1 LETLLRVIHGYRGG
15 DMLRKLAAG
24 LAIVAL
30 AVGCKPADRDRDT
43 GAVDNDRSGVDTV
56 VTSATVK
63 DTAVV
68 KKDTTIDVDTLK
80 KTDHV
85 KDAKDS

>member
-1 LETLLRVIHGYRGG
+1 
-15 DMLRKLAAG
+15 MLRKLAAG

-30 AVGCKPADRDRDT
+30 AGACRPADRNPDT
-43 GAVDNDRSGVDTV
+43 GAVDNERSGVDTV
-56 VTSATVK
+56 VNSETVK

>member
-1 LETLLRVIHGYRGG
+1 
-15 DMLRKLAAG
+15 MLRKLTAG

-30 AVGCKPADRDRDT
+30 AGACKPADSDRDT

-56 VTSATVK
+56 VSSETVK

-68 KKDTTIDVDTLK
+68 RKDTTIDVDTLE
-80 KTDHV
+80 KTDHIE
-85 KDAKDS
+85 DAKDGQ